1 MSTRDDAGHTLTLRI
16 LQLTSRKRMFQREV
30 AQRAGFC
37 ESTFYD
43 RVRFGNWNE
52 PELLCI
58 ADALDV
64 SLDDVL
70 NVTSVL

>member
-30 AQRAGFC
+30 AQRAGFR

-52 PELLCI
+52 PELR
-58 ADALDV
+58 AVAEALGV
-64 SLDDVL
+64 RLRVVL